1 MKKKSI
7 VCLGMVISTI
17 GILSGCG
24 EKDTVLSSDEL
35 ISKIKDQI
43 KDVNS
48 ISYTADI
55 DTKVNEAPVSITIKG
70 STIKEDKTSK
80 LDVTA
85 NLADNEFAA
94 SGYLINGEDGVTA
107 YACIEDNWIYSPVP
121 MEAIKN
127 YIAEVDIFEYMNDKT
142 VKEINGG
149 YTLTSKINVDRIAK
163 MVNEEISE
171 TNINAD
177 CVITTDKSG
186 NIKSISI
193 KIAGPDVAETEGEK
207 NSINITNLDIYVS
220 VDEINAI
227 ESIELP
233 EAAKNA
239 IDINEVLGALSSEG
253 MDMSNIL
260 GMGSEEKEDNSKEL
274 DESEDDDALSY
285 QGISIGDVS
294 EDEFEFTVEG
304 HSVALT
310 DSLNRDSLVYA
321 LLLDKTDIDEIY
333 EYGDTCV
340 SFKADEEGNVTYVSL
355 IGDKKMSCSG
365 SSLGNVRIYEAISE
379 VEEVYG
385 TPDYND
391 TSNGITT
398 YIYYNPNG
406 VKELMVSFLDGYVS
420 KITVQIK

>member
-1 MKKKSI
+1 MKKKLI
-7 VCLGMVISTI
+7 VCLGMLISTI

-24 EKDTVLSSDEL
+24 KKDTVLSSDEL

-55 DTKVNEAPVSITIKG
+55 DTKINEAPVSITIKG
-70 STIKEDKTSK
+70 STIKEDMTAK

-85 NLADNEFAA
+85 NLADSEFAA

-127 YIAEVDIFEYMNDKT
+127 YIAEVDIFEYMNDKA

-149 YTLTSKINVDRIAK
+149 YTLTSKIDVDKIAK
-163 MVNEEISE
+163 RVNEEANATS
-171 TNINAD
+171 INAD

-193 KIAGPDVAETEGEK
+193 KIAGPDVAETDE
-207 NSINITNLDIYVS
+207 NSINITNLDLYVS
-220 VDEINAI
+220 VDAINTI

-239 IDINEVLGALSSEG
+239 IDINEFLGALLSEG

-274 DESEDDDALSY
+274 DESDDDALSY
-285 QGISIGDVS
+285 QGISIDDVS

-340 SFKADEEGNVTYVSL
+340 SFKADEEGNVTYASL

>member
-24 EKDTVLSSDEL
+24 AKDTVLSSDEL

-55 DTKVNEAPVSITIKG
+55 DTQINEAPVSITIKG
-70 STIKEDKTSK
+70 STIKEDRTSK

-85 NLADNEFAA
+85 NLADSEFAA
-94 SGYLINGEDGVTA
+94 SGYLINGEEGVTA

-121 MEAIKN
+121 MEAIKD

-142 VKEINGG
+142 VKEVNGG
-149 YTLTSKINVDRIAK
+149 YTLTSKIDVDKIAK
-163 MVNEEISE
+163 MVNEEIGA

-193 KIAGPDVAETEGEK
+193 KIVGPDAAETEDKK
-207 NSINITNLDIYVS
+207 NSINITKLDLYVS
-220 VDEINAI
+220 IDEINAI

-239 IDINEVLGALSSEG
+239 IDINEFLGALLSEDI
-253 MDMSNIL
+253 DMSNIL

-285 QGISIGDVS
+285 QGISIDDVS
-294 EDEFEFTVEG
+294 DDEFEFTVEG

-340 SFKADEEGNVTYVSL
+340 SFKADEEGNITYVSL
-355 IGDKKMSCSG
+355 IGDRKTPCSG
-365 SSLGNVRIYEAISE
+365 SSLGKVRIYEAISE
-379 VEEVYG
+379 VEEAYG
-385 TPDYND
+385 APDYND